1 METGISRLLLA
12 ATATLLLC
20 AACGG
25 GTKSSSAGTAPQPS
39 STSSSTGSTPPKRA
53 FSWFVAKA
61 APSGWQS
68 VRIPSGAEMFYP
80 ASWRREDGDPG
91 TATAALLTSKG
102 AFLGYLNITPQQ
114 GPEKLTGW
122 AAFRIHHDK
131 EEGDQ
136 HVKQLASAAGL
147 RFRTGRGSCVEDSYS
162 TEIHKHYIEI
172 ACIVAGK
179 KATTVIVGAAPPSAW
194 PRQAPVIERA
204 IEGLE
209 T

>member
-1 METGISRLLLA
+1 METGISRLLLGA
-12 ATATLLLC
+12 IATLLLC

-25 GTKSSSAGTAPQPS
+25 GTKSPSPGTAPQPS
-39 STSSSTGSTPPKRA
+39 STTNSAGSTPSQRA
-53 FSWFVAKA
+53 FSWLVPKP
-61 APSGWQS
+61 APPGWQS
-68 VRIPSGAEMFYP
+68 AQIPSGAELFYP
-80 ASWRREDGDPG
+80 ASWQRQDGDPG

-102 AFLGYLNITPQQ
+102 TFLGYLNITPQQ

-122 AAFRIHHDK
+122 AAFRIHHD
-131 EEGDQ
+131 EDEGDQ
-136 HVKQLASAAGL
+136 HLKQLASATGL
-147 RFRTGRGSCVEDSYS
+147 RFRTGPGSCVEDSYS
-162 TEIHKHYIEI
+162 TEIHKHYLEI

-194 PRQAPVIERA
+194 SREAPVIRRA